1 VAGACE
7 VWREQAI
14 LAVQVEGEEVVVTY
28 AAETREKFID
38 SGAAFSGLMAAANAP
53 STIDIFLVREVE
65 WQQNGSRL
73 PGIAYDVTTAN
84 AGVVLA
90 LWALRDGGH
99 RHLLAHELGHC
110 LGLSD
115 RGDRRTVGGIE
126 LPQGSKNSVMQMK
139 GKGGGHAPRGNTA
152 ANCELFG
159 EEYPGLLNPLA
170 GIVWPL
176 RKDCL
181 RPEI

>member
-1 VAGACE
+1 
-7 VWREQAI
+7 AI

-65 WQQNGSRL
+65 WQNGSRL
-73 PGIAYDVTTAN
+73 PGIAYDITTAN

-110 LGLSD
+110 LGVSD

-139 GKGGGHAPRGNTA
+139 GKGRHAPRGNTA